1 MQVNKISGSNYS
13 FGRLYLSSEI
23 ERKLANGASKKFISQ
38 VESVTNLI
46 RQNNL
51 HRKKYVDII
60 LSYDKYGLKGI
71 ISSKREGVPMNPDAF
86 MSIKNPKKEIKEIT
100 NWVNCWNYAYS
111 PKGIAEHDTLM
122 AIIKNEIE
130 KNYSKS

>member
-1 MQVNKISGSNYS
+1 MQVNKISNLNNS

-23 ERKLANGASKKFISQ
+23 EEKLSNGVSKNFKKELSSI
-38 VESVTNLI
+38 TNII

-60 LSYDKYGLKGI
+60 LSYDQYGFKGI

-130 KNYSKS
+130 KNLF